1 MFYGIATH
9 DVSFIFAHFPYRNDV
24 IGRKLTSNFPDNR
37 FDLSILICSL
47 LSRHSLDSSHNLH
60 PPQMSAE
67 AKGEEDCKTS
77 PKNACVGD
85 Y

>member
-47 LSRHSLDSSHNLH
+47 LSRHSLGSSCNFV
-60 PPQMSAE
+60 
-67 AKGEEDCKTS
+67 GEEDWVGFKERCEK
-77 PKNACVGD
+77 KNC
-85 Y
+85 